1 MLKGIL
7 FDLDGVITDTAK
19 LHYLAWK
26 EIVTELGV
34 NYTEEENEGLR
45 GLPRKDTLLAILKL
59 KNKDIPSEHIIDDL
73 CYRKNELYKKYL
85 SEELKSDSVLPGII
99 QFINE
104 AKANNI
110 KLAIASSSYN
120 APVILKKLGIYD
132 KFDFIVNPADIKKGK
147 PAPDIFIAAAEGL
160 KLQPNE
166 CIGIEDSVEGLNS
179 IVSAKIFSVAITNN
193 SNEDFS
199 KADVQLSFTNSLDF
213 NNIKKLFQSSK
224 GTN

>member
-1 MLKGIL
+1 M
-7 FDLDGVITDTAK
+7 
-19 LHYLAWK
+19 
-26 EIVTELGV
+26 
-34 NYTEEENEGLR
+34 
-45 GLPRKDTLLAILKL
+45 
-59 KNKDIPSEHIIDDL
+59 
-73 CYRKNELYKKYL
+73 
-85 SEELKSDSVLPGII
+85 
-99 QFINE
+99 
-104 AKANNI
+104 
-110 KLAIASSSYN
+110 
-120 APVILKKLGIYD
+120 GIYD

-147 PAPDIFIAAAEGL
+147 PAPDIFIAAAKGL

-199 KADVQLSFTNSLDF
+199 KADVQLSFTNLLDF

>member
-26 EIVTELGV
+26 EIVSELGID
-34 NYTEEENEGLR
+34 YTAEENEGLR

-59 KNKDIPSEHIIDDL
+59 KNIPSPSSEVIDDL
-73 CYRKNELYKKYL
+73 CHRKNELYKVYL
-85 SEELKSDSVLPGII
+85 SEKLQSDSILPGISE
-99 QFINE
+99 FIDE
-104 AKANNI
+104 AIKNNV

-132 KFDFIVNPADIKKGK
+132 KFNFIVNPADVKNGK
-147 PAPDIFIAAAEGL
+147 PAPDIFLAAAKGL
-160 KLQPNE
+160 NLQPSE
-166 CIGIEDSVEGLNS
+166 CIGIEDSVGGLDS
-179 IVSAKIFSVAITNN
+179 IVSANIFAVAITNN

-199 KADVQLSFTNSLDF
+199 KANIQLSFTNMLNF
-213 NNIKKLFQSSK
+213 NNIKTKFEE
-224 GTN
+224 

>member
-26 EIVTELGV
+26 EIVSELGID
-34 NYTEEENEGLR
+34 YTAEENEGLR

-59 KNKDIPSEHIIDDL
+59 KNIPLPSSEVIDDL
-73 CYRKNELYKKYL
+73 CHRKNELYKVYL
-85 SEELKSDSVLPGII
+85 SEKLQSDSILPGISE
-99 QFINE
+99 FIDE
-104 AKANNI
+104 AIKNNV

-132 KFDFIVNPADIKKGK
+132 KFNFIVNPADVKNGK
-147 PAPDIFIAAAEGL
+147 PAPDIFLAAAKGL
-160 KLQPNE
+160 NLQPSE
-166 CIGIEDSVEGLNS
+166 CIGIEDSVGGLDS
-179 IVSAKIFSVAITNN
+179 IVSANIFAVAITNN

-199 KADVQLSFTNSLDF
+199 KANIQLSFTNMLNF
-213 NNIKKLFQSSK
+213 NNIKTKFEE
-224 GTN
+224 